1 MIFDY
6 VRGTHTKFCIK
17 QNYEKINIPFIT
29 FRDFNLDVKDDIIM
43 KQYNNM
49 VLHENNILSKY
60 TNHIIYVLLDAT
72 HEIWLNDNYK
82 NTIIQTL
89 RLL

>member
-1 MIFDY
+1 M
-6 VRGTHTKFCIK
+6 K
-17 QNYEKINIPFIT
+17 QKYEKINIPFIT
-29 FRDFNLDVKDDIIM
+29 FRDFNSDVKDDIM

-49 VLHENNILSKY
+49 VLQENNILSKY
-60 TNHIIYVLLDAT
+60 TKHIIYVLLDAT

-89 RLL
+89 KLL

>member
-1 MIFDY
+1 
-6 VRGTHTKFCIK
+6 
-17 QNYEKINIPFIT
+17 
-29 FRDFNLDVKDDIIM
+29 M

-49 VLHENNILSKY
+49 VLEENNILSKY
-60 TNHIIYVLLDAT
+60 TNHIIYVLLDST

-89 RLL
+89 RLLI

>member
-1 MIFDY
+1 
-6 VRGTHTKFCIK
+6 
-17 QNYEKINIPFIT
+17 
-29 FRDFNLDVKDDIIM
+29 M

-49 VLHENNILSKY
+49 VLQENNILSKY
-60 TNHIIYVLLDAT
+60 NNHIIYVLLDAT
-72 HEIWLNDNYK
+72 HEIWLKDNYK

>member
-1 MIFDY
+1 
-6 VRGTHTKFCIK
+6 
-17 QNYEKINIPFIT
+17 
-29 FRDFNLDVKDDIIM
+29 M

-49 VLHENNILSKY
+49 VLQENKILSKY
-60 TNHIIYVLLDAT
+60 TNHIIYVLLDST

-89 RLL
+89 RLLI